1 MTAPNIAEKVCR
13 GTPSQSAQL
22 PYSVVSLMRV
32 SPTSK
37 NTART
42 ASGLASIRSGTPSSR
57 HGELFV
63 QVEDGPMILPGVCGL
78 TKWVRLFW
86 SDLIVPVRNCP
97 ATICGGGR
105 GMAGVL
111 QPDTTCSNSSR
122 ERPNTPAASLLLLRI
137 PLAPLLSHVLVPTPT
152 N

>member
-22 PYSVVSLMRV
+22 PYSVVSSMRV

-57 HGELFV
+57 HGALFV
-63 QVEDGPMILPGVCGL
+63 QVEDGPMTLPGVCGL
-78 TKWVRLFW
+78 TKL
-86 SDLIVPVRNCP
+86 DQAIVSRCV
-97 ATICGGGR
+97 AGGAEQLRCVAGLGASVPGR
-105 GMAGVL
+105 GRLPAGGQL
-111 QPDTTCSNSSR
+111 QCR
-122 ERPNTPAASLLLLRI
+122 
-137 PLAPLLSHVLVPTPT
+137 
-152 N
+152 